1 MTCPRLITIFDLDG
15 TLVDSD
21 VQVHDAANAVLAEE
35 GLAPIAMD
43 RLRPLL
49 GFGLK
54 ALVGSLIQVNG
65 GFSSPR
71 QCDRMVAQFR
81 TFYETRLDGIQL
93 FGHVEAALEDL
104 SHHSALAL
112 CTNRPVSVAYAI
124 LDHFN
129 LRHLFPVVVGG
140 DSLNVCKPDPAP
152 VRLACKNLDTQTAVF
167 VGDSAVDAEAAF
179 RSGLPFLRFDNTGRF
194 SDRICFPVSGQ
205 FSSYRQ
211 LSLTVQNFNN
221 SSFADVPVAAAIH

>member
-1 MTCPRLITIFDLDG
+1 MTYPRLVTIFDLDG

-21 VQVHDAANAVLAEE
+21 VQVHNAANAVLAEE

-54 ALVGSLIQVNG
+54 ALVGSLIEING

-71 QCDRMVAQFR
+71 QCDRMVARFR
-81 TFYETRLDGIQL
+81 AFYETHLEGIHL
-93 FGHVEAALEDL
+93 FDHVEAALEQL
-104 SHHSALAL
+104 SRHSALAL
-112 CTNRPVSVAYAI
+112 CTNRPVSAAQKI

-129 LRHLFPVVVGG
+129 LRRLFPVVVGG

-152 VRLACKNLDTQTAVF
+152 LRLAHKNSDAQSAIF
-167 VGDSAVDAEAAF
+167 VGDSTVDADAAF
-179 RSGLPFLRFDNTGRF
+179 RSGLPFLRFDSTGRF
-194 SDRICFPVSGQ
+194 SDQIGSRSSGQ
-205 FSSYRQ
+205 FSSYLQ
-211 LSLTVQNFNN
+211 LSTAIQDI
-221 SSFADVPVAAAIH
+221 SSRPCSD